1 MRGRAALRL
10 PLAGGGNPC
19 ACRICELA
27 SSESRAPHCD
37 CVFGGPSRFRSAF
50 DRRVHP
56 GIGCFNP
63 ARSIRSASSLPHV
76 RPTKTVLTLPTA
88 PKIIASFDRSNSASQ
103 FA

>member
-1 MRGRAALRL
+1 MRGRAAFAAGAAGTHA
-10 PLAGGGNPC
+10 LAVS
-19 ACRICELA
+19 A
-27 SSESRAPHCD
+27 SLHRANRARHIAIA
-37 CVFGGPSRFRSAF
+37 FSAAPSRFRSAF

-56 GIGCFNP
+56 GIGCVNP
-63 ARSIRSASSLPHV
+63 ARSIRSASSLPHI